1 MVPHIKNR
9 VALIFSNKSVSSLK
23 PKIESIVEWHKAK
36 VGTIAP
42 CDVTVPK
49 GDTGL
54 DPSEISFFHALKI
67 STKIVKSKIEI

>member
-1 MVPHIKNR
+1 MKTRKKTQEENEDEEE
-9 VALIFSNKSVSSLK
+9 FGS
-23 PKIESIVEWHKAK
+23 
-36 VGTIAP
+36 
-42 CDVTVPK
+42 PK